1 MLWGMQYM
9 QLVTGVAGVSR
20 GELQK
25 QQAELAPRAAMAA
38 LMCASA
44 GWWMAEVP
52 MTQLS
57 QQAAAGVRPDLI
69 ELSQVEMRK
78 ASPATVMMQHHYKH

>member
-1 MLWGMQYM
+1 MMVCVNTACTRSFLKLYHMNFITSFVG
-9 QLVTGVAGVSR
+9 AGISR

-25 QQAELAPRAAMAA
+25 QQAELAQLAAMAA

-69 ELSQVEMRK
+69 ELSQV
-78 ASPATVMMQHHYKH
+78 